1 MMKRTF
7 CIALALV
14 TLILTQ
20 ACNNR
25 KAKNYNNIKQSNE
38 EGISFVKSALESG
51 AAEIKLSQLALTN
64 SKNPQMLE
72 FAKQVIADHTFMDAE
87 LKTVS
92 GSKVNT
98 DTLTAVHQTQ
108 VDSLTKKTGN
118 AFDKMYI
125 QAMVIDHENV
135 IKVFKTGETNNDK
148 KLKDFATK
156 SLPKLQ
162 EHLTKANTLC
172 TGAGLK

>member
-7 CIALALV
+7 CIVLALA
-14 TLILTQ
+14 TLISTQ

-38 EGISFVKSALESG
+38 EGISFVKNALESG

-72 FAKQVIADHTFMDAE
+72 YAKQVIADNTFMDAE

-92 GSKVNT
+92 GSKGNT
-98 DTLTAVHQTQ
+98 DTLTAIHQAQ
-108 VDSLTKKTGN
+108 VDSLTKKTGE

-135 IKVFKTGETNNDK
+135 IKVFKAGETNSDK
-148 KLKDFATK
+148 KLKEFAIK
-156 SLPKLQ
+156 STPKLVQ
-162 EHLTKANTLC
+162 HLTHANKIC
-172 TGAGLK
+172 AGLK

>member
-7 CIALALV
+7 CIVLAFA
-14 TLILTQ
+14 TLISMQ

-38 EGISFVKSALESG
+38 EGISFVKNALESG

-72 FAKQVIADHTFMDAE
+72 YAKQVIADNTFMEAE

-92 GSKVNT
+92 GSKGNT
-98 DTLTAVHQTQ
+98 DTLTAIHQTQ
-108 VDSLTKKTGN
+108 VDSLIKKTDE

-125 QAMVIDHENV
+125 QVMVIDHENV
-135 IKVFKTGETNNDK
+135 IKVFKAGETNSDK
-148 KLKDFATK
+148 KLKEFAIK
-156 SLPKLQ
+156 SAPKLKQ
-162 EHLTKANTLC
+162 HLTRANKIC
-172 TGAGLK
+172 AGLK